1 MVNWGVHGHDWAVER
16 LARAIRSGR
25 VRHAYLILGAE
36 SLGKET
42 LARAFAM
49 TRNCLALTYDD
60 QGLPQPCG
68 TCSSCRR
75 TISDSHPD
83 VLFAENDATTGTL
96 RIEEIRRVTGLLAM
110 KPFEAHYRV
119 AIFRD
124 FHRAREM
131 AQDAL
136 LKTLEEPP
144 PHAMIIL
151 LAPSI
156 EGILPTIT
164 SRTQRI
170 QLHPVSAQSLYD
182 ILATH
187 YHTEDALARLLA
199 NVSGGRIGW
208 ALRALEDPD
217 LLETR
222 RAALDLLESL
232 LEMNRAGRFS
242 HAEELAKEKA
252 PLIAL
257 LELWQTYWRDV
268 LLIGAGSDLPL
279 ANIDREDRLRRLSM
293 GLQPGEA
300 LAALNATRELARV
313 LATTNA
319 NPRLALEVT
328 LLDYPG
334 LLR

>member
-1 MVNWGVHGHDWAVER
+1 MVNWGVHGHDWEVLR

-25 VRHAYLILGAE
+25 IRHAYLILGAD

-49 TRNCLALTYDD
+49 TRNCLSLTYDD
-60 QGLPQPCG
+60 DGLPEPCG
-68 TCSSCRR
+68 VCSSCRR

-83 VLFAENDATTGTL
+83 ILFSENDATTGTL
-96 RIEEIRRVTGLLAM
+96 RIEEIRRLTGLMAM
-110 KPFEAHYRV
+110 KPYEAHYRV

-124 FHRAREM
+124 FHKAREM
-131 AQDAL
+131 TQDAL

-144 PHAMIIL
+144 PHAMMIL
-151 LAPSI
+151 LAPSV

-170 QLHPVSAQSLYD
+170 QLHPLTAQALYD
-182 ILATH
+182 VLVTH
-187 YHTEDALARLLA
+187 YHVEDSRARLLA
-199 NVSGGRIGW
+199 NISGGRIGW
-208 ALRALEDPD
+208 ALRALENPE
-217 LLETR
+217 LLEARQT
-222 RAALDLLESL
+222 ALDLLEGL

-242 HAEELAKEKA
+242 HAEELAKEKPA
-252 PLIAL
+252 LIGL

-268 LLIGAGSDLPL
+268 MLIGEGSDLPL
-279 ANIDREDRLRRLSM
+279 ANIDREERLHRLAR

-300 LAALNATRELARV
+300 LAALNATRQLAKT